1 VGRLRGGGLTVSAA
15 SKLSS
20 RIVPRQ
26 GLVLAHSISS
36 NFRGVPVC
44 LPATETSLCR
54 RHAAARAGRR
64 DRRNPAG
71 PCAFSAGAVPGL
83 ILRKTGTPR
92 TERKWLYLHIL
103 IALAGVGLV
112 IAPKRGLRPGARKP
126 KPTALK
132 CSAQM
137 DKLAN
142 VIAGQAVTVQ
152 VGKGMGNNA
161 RVRPFAETFQ
171 IMIYPVCPC
180 ALCV

>member
-1 VGRLRGGGLTVSAA
+1 MALSAYSELACWGR
-15 SKLSS
+15 
-20 RIVPRQ
+20 P
-26 GLVLAHSISS
+26 
-36 NFRGVPVC
+36 
-44 LPATETSLCR
+44 
-54 RHAAARAGRR
+54 
-64 DRRNPAG
+64 
-71 PCAFSAGAVPGL
+71 
-83 ILRKTGTPR
+83 
-92 TERKWLYLHIL
+92 W
-103 IALAGVGLV
+103 